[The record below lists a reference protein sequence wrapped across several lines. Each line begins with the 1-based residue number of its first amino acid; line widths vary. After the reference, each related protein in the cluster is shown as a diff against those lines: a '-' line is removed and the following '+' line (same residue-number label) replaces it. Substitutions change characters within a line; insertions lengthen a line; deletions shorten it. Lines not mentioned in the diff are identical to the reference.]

1 MIHRR
6 CTVIL
11 KGLCLAFVVLTLAVH
26 VRLANNVQYIEPI
39 FAFDIT
45 DDRYLV
51 GGSDNVFVGKV
62 ITQCGSKTRYGNPQ
76 TQFTVEVKDNIKGNL
91 AGEVIVCQSG
101 GYRNDI
107 LTIVKGDKLL
117 EPGKSYLFA
126 SRFSKEDSWYYVAP
140 IYGKLEISEG
150 VQLNSLMS
158 RFQKAYEQ
166 QIIQFPNK

>member
-1 MIHRR
+1 MMHSRR
-6 CTVIL
+6 TVL
-11 KGLCLAFVVLTLAVH
+11 LSLCLAFVALGLAVH

-39 FAFDIT
+39 FAFDVT

-76 TQFTVEVKDNIKGNL
+76 TQFTVDVIDNIKGDL
-91 AGEVIVCQSG
+91 TGEVTVCQSG

-126 SRFSKEDSWYYVAP
+126 SRFSKEDNWYYAAP
-140 IYGKLEISEG
+140 IYGKLEISERTP
-150 VQLNSLMS
+150 LNGLMN
-158 RFQKAYEQ
+158 RFEKAYEQ
-166 QIIQFPNK
+166 QVIQFPNK